1 MSTLHNYLTRI
12 ETTVH
17 RRSDINAHDFVTVA
31 RSRII
36 GYATGRLIFYDGSFL
51 DVNEVVAFLDYRIK
65 KLSYSYHYQR
75 GEQVVFRY
83 DNAPHFPGLS
93 DFLHHKHIG
102 DRVEGCAPP
111 DWVEVL
117 KEIDSILYPA
127 SK

>member
-36 GYATGRLIFYDGSFL
+36 GYVTGRLIFYDGSFL

-65 KLSYSYHYQR
+65 KLSYSYHYHVANR
-75 GEQVVFRY
+75 SFFATTTLRTFPACPTFRTT
-83 DNAPHFPGLS
+83 NTSETRWRVARHRTGL
-93 DFLHHKHIG
+93 
-102 DRVEGCAPP
+102 RC
-111 DWVEVL
+111 
-117 KEIDSILYPA
+117 
-127 SK
+127 